1 MNRKTKFIAGTAA
14 VLVLLSG
21 CQKKVGGQVVAV
33 VNGEEITQ
41 QQLNAELNGAT
52 LQAGADKK
60 AVMAQ
65 LLQRVVDRTLLVQA
79 AKADGLDQSPAY
91 LEQARRQ
98 QDSLIVNMLAGK
110 LSKNV
115 PVPDSAAVSAFIA
128 SNPTMFAGRKRYV
141 LDQIVF
147 PQPSDMTLVREL
159 QPAHS
164 LEAIAAILTAK
175 GIQFQRGNGQV
186 DSGMLPPEVASKIAA
201 LPAGEPF
208 LIPDNGRLVASV
220 IKSAEAI
227 TTPEDQAKPAAL
239 NVLRQQ
245 ALADAMR
252 KQVTKARAAAK
263 IEYQAGFAPPAGAAA
278 GAAPAT
284 GAPAG
289 VAPAGAPDAA
299 PKI

>member
-164 LEAIAAILTAK
+164 LDAIAAILTSK

-201 LPAGEPF
+201 LPSGEPF

-245 ALADAMR
+245 ALAEAMR
-252 KQVTKARAAAK
+252 KQVAKARAAAK
-263 IEYQAGFAPPAGAAA
+263 IEYQAGFAPPPGGTPGAA
-278 GAAPAT
+278 G
-284 GAPAG
+284 
-289 VAPAGAPDAA
+289 APAGAPAAA